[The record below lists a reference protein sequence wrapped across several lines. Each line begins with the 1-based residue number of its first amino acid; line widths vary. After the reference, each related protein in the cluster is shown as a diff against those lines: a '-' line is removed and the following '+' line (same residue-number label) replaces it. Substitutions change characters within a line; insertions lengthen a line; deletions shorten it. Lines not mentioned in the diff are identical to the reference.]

1 MAQVRSIMDRVV
13 RAVEFVFLFT
23 LAAGLTVLLAAIE
36 ATRGERVRETG
47 LLRTLGARG
56 SVIARGL
63 VAEYAVLGLLAGTVA
78 AVAAQVIAWLLAEQ
92 LFMIPYG
99 LRPALWLAGAGAGA
113 ALVTALGWISLR
125 GTLRTPPHTVLRG
138 SV

>member
-1 MAQVRSIMDRVV
+1 
-13 RAVEFVFLFT
+13 
-23 LAAGLTVLLAAIE
+23 
-36 ATRGERVRETG
+36 
-47 LLRTLGARG
+47 
-56 SVIARGL
+56 
-63 VAEYAVLGLLAGTVA
+63 VLGLLAGTVA

-99 LRPALWLAGAGAGA
+99 LRPALWLAGA